1 MAVLQFAVMISI
13 NPSNIYPFLSC
24 ELIEQQQVRVGAADN
39 VLRNG
44 SGPGND
50 FIGWLNPS
58 EVAPT
63 ALIDDIVKSANRLR
77 SLADKLVV
85 VGIGGS
91 YLGTRAVVDALAA
104 NPDVIEYAGQNVS
117 ANYHQ
122 RLLKRLDNEDYVVN
136 VVSKSGTTTE
146 PAVAFRVV
154 LNHLNAKY
162 GNSVSERVVAT
173 TDKHRGALRQLAIQN
188 GYQTFPIEDAIG
200 GRYSVLSPVGLL
212 PIAFAGVDVH
222 SLVKG
227 AADMYALCQSTTISN
242 NPALWYVAVRNLL
255 MQKGIN
261 IEVLASFEP
270 RLHYLLEWWKQLFG
284 ESEGKN
290 GIGLFPAS
298 VEYTTDLHSMGQ
310 YMQDGRRI
318 VMETFIRVE
327 GGEPDVLVP
336 DGNPIDELG
345 YLVGRGLTDVN
356 EAAWK
361 ATATAHAD
369 GGVPNLTLNIPKL
382 DAYHLGGLIY
392 FFERACGISGYLM
405 GVNPFDQ
412 PGVEDYKR
420 GMFSLLGKPGA
431 AASDGN
437 QPEAQHIQ
445 FG

>member
-1 MAVLQFAVMISI
+1 
-13 NPSNIYPFLSC
+13 
-24 ELIEQQQVRVGAADN
+24 VRVKSAHD
-39 VLRNG
+39 VLI
-44 SGPGND
+44 SGTGLGND
-50 FIGWLNPS
+50 FTGWLKPAD
-58 EVAPT
+58 VAPVELIHSIVAT
-63 ALIDDIVKSANRLR
+63 ADHLHT
-77 SLADKLVV
+77 LADKLVV

-91 YLGTRAVVDALAA
+91 YLGTRAVVDALSS
-104 NPDVIEYAGQNVS
+104 NPDSIAYAGQNVS
-117 ANYHQ
+117 ASYHS
-122 RLLKRLDNEDYVVN
+122 RLLRELDNKDYVVN

-146 PAVAFRVV
+146 PAVAFRVI
-154 LNHLNAKY
+154 LDHLNSKY
-162 GNSVSERVVAT
+162 PAGGSDRVVAT
-173 TDKHRGALRQLAIQN
+173 TDKHRGALRQLASKN
-188 GYQTFPIEDAIG
+188 GYKTFAIEDSIG

-212 PIAFAGVDVH
+212 PIAFAGVDIH
-222 SLVKG
+222 ALVEG
-227 AADMYALCQSTTISN
+227 ATDMYALCSEKDISK
-242 NPALWYVAVRNLL
+242 NPVLWYVATRNLL

-318 VMETFIRVE
+318 VMETFLRVV

-336 DGNPIDELG
+336 DGNPIDELA

-361 ATATAHAD
+361 ATATAHAN

-405 GVNPFDQ
+405 GLNPFDQ

-431 AASDGN
+431 SQSGDD
-437 QPEAQHIQ
+437 QPEAEHIQ

>member
-1 MAVLQFAVMISI
+1 MISI
-13 NPSNIYPFLSC
+13 NPTNIYPFLSSQ
-24 ELIEQQQVRVGAADN
+24 LIEQQSVRVDSAHN
-39 VLRNG
+39 VLTTRT
-44 SGPGND
+44 GPGND

-58 EVAPT
+58 EVAPVE
-63 ALIDDIVKSANRLR
+63 LIDEIVATVTKLR
-77 SLADKLVV
+77 GLAEKLVV

-91 YLGTRAVVDALAA
+91 YLGTRAVVDALS
-104 NPDVIEYAGQNVS
+104 NKPDTIVYAGQNVS
-117 ANYHQ
+117 AAYHAN
-122 RLLKRLDNEDYVVN
+122 LLSQLDSVDYVVN

-146 PAVAFRVV
+146 PAVAFR
-154 LNHLNAKY
+154 LILDHLNAKY
-162 GNSVSERVVAT
+162 PTSLSERVVAT
-173 TDKHRGALRQLAIQN
+173 TDKSRGALRQLANQN
-188 GYQTFPIEDAIG
+188 GYKTFPIEDAIG

-212 PIAFAGVDVH
+212 PIAFAGIDVH
-222 SLVKG
+222 ELVRG
-227 AADMYALCQSTTISN
+227 ASDMYSLCTQEDIVK
-242 NPALWYVAVRNLL
+242 NPVLWYVAVRNLL

-261 IEVLASFEP
+261 IEVLATFEP

-318 VMETFIRVE
+318 VMETFLRVD
-327 GGEPDVLVP
+327 GGEPHLAVP
-336 DGNPIDELG
+336 DGNPVDELD
-345 YLVGRGLTDVN
+345 YLVGRGLSDVN
-356 EAAWK
+356 DAAWK
-361 ATATAHAD
+361 ATSTAHAN

-392 FFERACGISGYLM
+392 FFERACGVSGYLM

-431 AASDGN
+431 SKLDNTTPDAA
-437 QPEAQHIQ
+437 HIQ

>member
-1 MAVLQFAVMISI
+1 MLQFAVMISI
-13 NPSNIYPFLSC
+13 NPTNIFPFLSGL
-24 ELIEQQQVRVGAADN
+24 LIEQQATRVCAAHQ
-39 VLRNG
+39 LLTTG
-44 SGPGND
+44 TGPGND
-50 FIGWLNPS
+50 FIGWLNPAD
-58 EVAPT
+58 VAPKS
-63 ALIDDIVKSANRLR
+63 LIDDIVATAEHLH
-77 SLADKLVV
+77 SLADKMVV

-91 YLGTRAVVDALAA
+91 YLGTRAVVDALSA
-104 NPDVIEYAGQNVS
+104 NPNTITYAGQNVS
-117 ANYHQ
+117 AAYHAN
-122 RLLKRLDNEDYVVN
+122 LLAELDNQDYVVN

-146 PAVAFRVV
+146 PAVAFRVI
-154 LNHLNAKY
+154 LNHLNTKY
-162 GNSVSERVVAT
+162 PAGNSDRIVAT
-173 TDKHRGALRQLAIQN
+173 TDKNKGALRQLATQN
-188 GYQTFPIEDAIG
+188 GYKTFPIEDAIG

-212 PIAFAGVDVH
+212 PIAFAGVDIH
-222 SLVKG
+222 ALVRG
-227 AADMYALCQSTTISN
+227 ASDMYALCETGDISS
-242 NPALWYVAVRNLL
+242 NPVLWYVATRNLL

-318 VMETFIRVE
+318 VMETFLRVE
-327 GGEPDVLVP
+327 SGEPTVLVP
-336 DGNPIDELG
+336 DGNPIDELA

-361 ATATAHAD
+361 ATAAAHAN

-431 AASDGN
+431 SQSDDSRR
-437 QPEAQHIQ
+437 EATHIQ

>member
-1 MAVLQFAVMISI
+1 MISI
-13 NPSNIYPFLSC
+13 NPTNVYPFVS
-24 ELIEQQQVRVGAADN
+24 EQLIGQQNARLDAAHT
-39 VLRNG
+39 VLTTG

-50 FIGWLNPS
+50 YIGWLNPA
-58 EVAPT
+58 EVAPD
-63 ALIDDIVKSANRLR
+63 ALIDDIAATAEHLHT
-77 SLADKLVV
+77 LADKLVV

-91 YLGTRAVVDALAA
+91 YLGTRAVVDALSSNPAA
-104 NPDVIEYAGQNVS
+104 IAYAGQNVS
-117 ANYHQ
+117 AAYHAD
-122 RLLKRLDNEDYVVN
+122 LLRTLDNQDYVVN

-146 PAVAFRVV
+146 PAVAFRVI

-162 GNSVSERVVAT
+162 PSGVSDRVVAT
-173 TDKHRGALRQLAIQN
+173 TDKNRGALRQLAIQN
-188 GYQTFPIEDAIG
+188 GFKTFSIDDAIG

-212 PIAFAGVDVH
+212 PIAFAGVDIH
-222 SLVKG
+222 ELVRG
-227 AADMYALCQSTTISN
+227 ASDMYNLCAHGEIDSN
-242 NPALWYVAVRNLL
+242 PVLWYVATRNLL

-318 VMETFIRVE
+318 VMETFLRVVS
-327 GGEPDVLVP
+327 GEPTVLVP
-336 DGNPIDELG
+336 DGNPIDELA

-361 ATATAHAD
+361 ATATAHAN

-431 AASDGN
+431 SQSDDN
-437 QPEAQHIQ
+437 RPEAKHIQ

>member
-1 MAVLQFAVMISI
+1 MISI
-13 NPSNIYPFLSC
+13 NPTNVYPFLSSQ
-24 ELIEQQQVRVGAADN
+24 LIEQQHARLTTAHELLKSGT
-39 VLRNG
+39 
-44 SGPGND
+44 GPGND
-50 FIGWLNPS
+50 FIGWLNPR
-58 EVAPT
+58 EVAPVE
-63 ALIDDIVKSANRLR
+63 LIDDIVATAERLR

-91 YLGTRAVVDALAA
+91 YLGTRAVVDALAP
-104 NPDVIEYAGQNVS
+104 NPDSVSYAGQNVS
-117 ANYHQ
+117 AHYHS
-122 RLLKRLDNEDYVVN
+122 RLLNELDAQDYVVN

-146 PAVAFRVV
+146 PAVAFRVI
-154 LNHLNAKY
+154 LDHLNGKY
-162 GNSVSERVVAT
+162 PTGVSDRVVAT
-173 TDKHRGALRQLAIQN
+173 TDKQRGALRQLATQN
-188 GYQTFPIEDAIG
+188 GYKTFPIEDSIG

-212 PIAFAGVDVH
+212 PIAFAGVDIH
-222 SLVKG
+222 ALVKG
-227 AADMYALCQSTTISN
+227 ASDMYTMCNEDDISK
-242 NPALWYVAVRNLL
+242 NPVQWYVATRNLL

-318 VMETFIRVE
+318 VMETFLRVID
-327 GGEPDVLVP
+327 GEPNVLVP
-336 DGNPIDELG
+336 DGNPIDELS

-356 EAAWK
+356 EAAWQ
-361 ATATAHAD
+361 ATATAHAN

-431 AASDGN
+431 SQIDDNRPKAK
-437 QPEAQHIQ
+437 HIQ

>member
-1 MAVLQFAVMISI
+1 MISI
-13 NPSNIYPFLSC
+13 NPTNIFPFLSGL
-24 ELIEQQQVRVGAADN
+24 LIEQQATRVCAAHQ
-39 VLRNG
+39 LLTTG
-44 SGPGND
+44 TGPGND
-50 FIGWLNPS
+50 FIGWLNPAD
-58 EVAPT
+58 VAPKS
-63 ALIDDIVKSANRLR
+63 LIDDIVATTEHLH
-77 SLADKLVV
+77 SLADKMVV

-104 NPDVIEYAGQNVS
+104 NPDTITYAGQNVS
-117 ANYHQ
+117 AAYHAN
-122 RLLKRLDNEDYVVN
+122 LLAELDNQDYVVN

-146 PAVAFRVV
+146 PAVAFRVI
-154 LNHLNAKY
+154 LNHLNTKY
-162 GNSVSERVVAT
+162 PAGNSDRIVAT
-173 TDKHRGALRQLAIQN
+173 TDKNKGALRQVATQN
-188 GYQTFPIEDAIG
+188 GYKTFPIEDAIG
-200 GRYSVLSPVGLL
+200 GRYGVLSPVGLL
-212 PIAFAGVDVH
+212 PIAFAGVDIRA
-222 SLVKG
+222 LVRG
-227 AADMYALCQSTTISN
+227 ASDMYALCETGDIASN
-242 NPALWYVAVRNLL
+242 PVLWYVATRNLL

-318 VMETFIRVE
+318 VMETFLRVE
-327 GGEPDVLVP
+327 SGEPTVLVP
-336 DGNPIDELG
+336 DGNPIDELA

-361 ATATAHAD
+361 ATAAAHAN

-392 FFERACGISGYLM
+392 FFARACGISGYLM

-431 AASDGN
+431 SQSDDSRR
-437 QPEAQHIQ
+437 EATHIQ

>member
-1 MAVLQFAVMISI
+1 MISI
-13 NPSNIYPFLSC
+13 NPTNVFPFLSDQ
-24 ELIEQQQVRVGAADN
+24 LIEQQSARISAAHN
-39 VLRNG
+39 VLTTG

-50 FIGWLNPS
+50 YIGWLNPDD
-58 EVAPT
+58 VAPVE
-63 ALIDDIVKSANRLR
+63 LIDEIVATAEHLHT
-77 SLADKLVV
+77 LADKLVV

-91 YLGTRAVVDALAA
+91 YLGTRAVVDALST
-104 NPDVIEYAGQNVS
+104 NPASISYAGQNVS
-117 ANYHQ
+117 AAYHAN
-122 RLLKRLDNEDYVVN
+122 LLRELDNQDYVVN

-146 PAVAFRVV
+146 PAVAFRVI

-162 GNSVSERVVAT
+162 PSGVSDRVVAT
-173 TDKHRGALRQLAIQN
+173 TDKNRGALLQLAIQN
-188 GYQTFPIEDAIG
+188 GFRTFPIEDAIG

-212 PIAFAGVDVH
+212 PIAFAGVDIH
-222 SLVKG
+222 ELVRG
-227 AADMYALCQSTTISN
+227 ASDMYNLCTQEGISR
-242 NPALWYVAVRNLL
+242 NPVLWYVATRNLL

-298 VEYTTDLHSMGQ
+298 VEYTTELHSMGQ

-318 VMETFIRVE
+318 VMETFLRVQS
-327 GGEPDVLVP
+327 GEPTVLVP
-336 DGNPIDELG
+336 DGNPIDELA
-345 YLVGRGLTDVN
+345 YLVGRALTDVN

-361 ATATAHAD
+361 ATATAHAN

-431 AASDGN
+431 SQSDDN
-437 QPEAQHIQ
+437 KPDAKHIQ

>member
-1 MAVLQFAVMISI
+1 MISI
-13 NPSNIYPFLSC
+13 NPTNVYPFLSSQ
-24 ELIEQQQVRVGAADN
+24 LIEQQHARISAAHN
-39 VLRNG
+39 ELTSG
-44 SGPGND
+44 TGPGND
-50 FIGWLNPS
+50 FIGWLNPG
-58 EVAPT
+58 EVAPVE
-63 ALIDDIVKSANRLR
+63 LIDDIVTSAAHLR

-91 YLGTRAVVDALAA
+91 YLGTRAVVDALSS
-104 NPDVIEYAGQNVS
+104 NPDSVSYAGQNVS
-117 ANYHQ
+117 AHYHS
-122 RLLKRLDNEDYVVN
+122 RLLNELDGQDYVVN

-146 PAVAFRVV
+146 PAVAFRVI
-154 LNHLNAKY
+154 LDHLHGKY
-162 GNSVSERVVAT
+162 PTGVSDRVVAT
-173 TDKHRGALRQLAIQN
+173 TDKKRGALRQLATQN
-188 GYQTFPIEDAIG
+188 GYKTFPIEDSIG

-212 PIAFAGVDVH
+212 PIAFAGVDIH
-222 SLVKG
+222 ALVKG
-227 AADMYALCQSTTISN
+227 ASDMYRMCTEDDITR
-242 NPALWYVAVRNLL
+242 NPVLWYVATRNLL

-318 VMETFIRVE
+318 VMETFLRVAE
-327 GGEPDVLVP
+327 GEPNVLVP
-336 DGNPIDELG
+336 DGNPIDELS
-345 YLVGRGLTDVN
+345 YLVGQGLTDVN

-361 ATATAHAD
+361 ATATAHAN

-431 AASDGN
+431 SQIDDN
-437 QPEAQHIQ
+437 RPEAKHIQ

>member
-1 MAVLQFAVMISI
+1 MISI
-13 NPSNIYPFLSC
+13 NPTNVYPFLSDQ
-24 ELIEQQQVRVGAADN
+24 LIRQQSARVDTAHT
-39 VLRNG
+39 LLSTG

-50 FIGWLNPS
+50 FIGWLNPA
-58 EVAPT
+58 EVAPKS
-63 ALIDDIVKSANRLR
+63 LIDDIVATAERLHNH
-77 SLADKLVV
+77 ADKMVV

-91 YLGTRAVVDALAA
+91 YLGTRAVVDALSP
-104 NPDVIEYAGQNVS
+104 NPDAIAYAGQNVS
-117 ANYHQ
+117 AAYHAN
-122 RLLKRLDNEDYVVN
+122 LLRQLDTQDYVVN

-146 PAVAFRVV
+146 PAVAFRVI
-154 LNHLNAKY
+154 LDHLTAKY
-162 GNSVSERVVAT
+162 PCGVADRIVAT
-173 TDKHRGALRQLAIQN
+173 TDKSRGALRQLATLN
-188 GYQTFPIEDAIG
+188 GYKTFPIEDAIG

-212 PIAFAGVDVH
+212 PIAFAGVDIH
-222 SLVKG
+222 ELVRG
-227 AADMYALCQSTTISN
+227 ASDMYAKCTQGDISN
-242 NPALWYVAVRNLL
+242 NPILWYVAVRNLL

-270 RLHYLLEWWKQLFG
+270 RLHFLMEWWKQLFG

-318 VMETFIRVE
+318 VMETFLRIE
-327 GGEPDVLVP
+327 AGEPTLLVP
-336 DGNPIDELG
+336 DGNPIDELA
-345 YLVGRGLTDVN
+345 YLVGRELTAVN
-356 EAAWK
+356 DAAWK
-361 ATATAHAD
+361 ATATAHAN

-431 AASDGN
+431 SHSN
-437 QPEAQHIQ
+437 ENHPEASHIQ